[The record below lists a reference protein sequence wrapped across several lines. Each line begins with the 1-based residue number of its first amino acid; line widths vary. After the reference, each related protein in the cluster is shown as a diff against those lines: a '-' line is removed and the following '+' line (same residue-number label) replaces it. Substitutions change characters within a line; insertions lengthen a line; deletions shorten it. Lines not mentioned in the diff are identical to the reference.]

1 MHVSVEKM
9 SMCECRYPKNPE
21 DGVRSP
27 RAGGTDC
34 CESPDLVTGTRTQA
48 LCRNS
53 TLLTDELSPKALFL

>member
-1 MHVSVEKM
+1 MHMSVEKR
-9 SMCECRYPKNPE
+9 SMCEYRYPKNPE

-34 CESPDLVTGTRTQA
+34 CEPPVLVTGTRTQA

-53 TLLTDELSPKALFL
+53 ILLTDELSPKALFL